1 MIAVPT
7 ESPTRIASTPDSST
21 SRPKSAS
28 YAVITTSFSPLRF
41 FSANSRTVTGFVS
54 DFFLSNAR
62 APQCCQLPQP
72 ETAVRELG
80 MGNGQAR
87 FTHALPLEHHDV
99 EIQCPGAPARCP
111 HSACLLFD
119 ALERGEEILRRQL
132 GFDGDHLIEKGSL
145 RDGPDGGG
153 LFGFCLTYDS
163 GFGERGD
170 RASRLRQKYL
180 TLAEIGAKRDVG
192 DVSHARSRSRATSAY
207 ASGPGNATFGLR
219 TAIR

>member
-54 DFFLSNAR
+54 DLFLSNAR

-119 ALERGEEILRRQL
+119 ALERGDAHLLHHRNLEGARGDSLTDLLEEIRVALCHRLGNEIIDAPIVDDVLRR
-132 GFDGDHLIEKGSL
+132 
-145 RDGPDGGG
+145 
-153 LFGFCLTYDS
+153 
-163 GFGERGD
+163 
-170 RASRLRQKYL
+170 
-180 TLAEIGAKRDVG
+180 
-192 DVSHARSRSRATSAY
+192 RSRSA
-207 ASGPGNATFGLR
+207 ASHP
-219 TAIR
+219 